1 MRDAA
6 TDDLPDGVRC
16 VILGVSDLNGILR
29 GKRIA
34 AAHWPHVQAH
44 GVALENLVFALDIGS
59 KRIANDWTGHH
70 TGSPDVHLRP
80 VGPLRPVPWE
90 EGTMFAL
97 GAATEASGEASP
109 LDPRPAL
116 LRVLDRAR
124 AMGLEMSLGAELE
137 FYLYDPVTLR
147 PREDR
152 HDCYGLDRAADME
165 HVLAPIRDGLIAM
178 GLPVEQ
184 SNPEFAPGQV
194 EVNTRHAPAA
204 EAVEHALILRAM
216 VKQIA
221 RTHGLRATFMPKPW
235 ADRSGSGLHMHHSA
249 RIAEG
254 AEFAGRAAFAADGR
268 LSAMGRAYLAGM
280 QRRLPE
286 TALVG
291 APLPNSYRRRTP
303 YSYAP
308 TVAAWGYDNRSVAL
322 RVIEGAD
329 AAVRIEAREA
339 GADANPWLLAAVQIA
354 AGLEGIAEGLTPD
367 APVAGDGYAAP
378 GRAPIPCTMRDALA
392 AARGSAFLRDVL
404 GEHLTGLMITQAEQE
419 QARVDAEITA
429 VETARYLE
437 TM

>member
-1 MRDAA
+1 MLDAA
-6 TDDLPDGVRC
+6 ADDLPAGVRT
-16 VILGVSDLNGILR
+16 VILGVCDLNGILR
-29 GKRIA
+29 GKRVA

-59 KRIANDWTGHH
+59 HRIPNAWTGHH

-90 EGTMFAL
+90 DGVMFAL
-97 GAATEASGEASP
+97 GEAREASGAPSP

-116 LRVLDRAR
+116 LRVLAKAH
-124 AMGLEMSLGAELE
+124 AMGLEISLGAELE
-137 FYLYDPVTLR
+137 FYLYDPATLR
-147 PREDR
+147 PVESR

-165 HVLAPIRDGLIAM
+165 HVLAPIRDGLTAM
-178 GLPVEQ
+178 GIPIEQ

-194 EVNTRHAPAA
+194 EVNIRHAPAR
-204 EAVEHALILRAM
+204 EAVEHALILRGM

-221 RTHGLRATFMPKPW
+221 RRHGLRATFMPKPY
-235 ADRSGSGLHMHHSA
+235 ADRSGSGFHMHHSA
-249 RIAEG
+249 RIA
-254 AEFAGRAAFAADGR
+254 GRPAFADGGR
-268 LSAMGRAYLAGM
+268 ISALGRAYLAGM

-322 RVIEGAD
+322 RVIEGD
-329 AAVRIEAREA
+329 DSAVRIEAREA

-354 AGLEGIAEGLTPD
+354 AGLEGVAEGLSPD
-367 APVAGDGYAAP
+367 APVEGDGYAAT
-378 GRAPIPCTMRDALA
+378 GRAPIPCTMRDALE
-392 AARGSAFLRDVL
+392 AARGSAFLHAVL
-404 GEHLTGLMITQAEQE
+404 GPHLVGLLITQAEQE

-429 VETARYLE
+429 TETGRYLE